1 MNNFRNTLI
10 TVITIITVVSC
21 NNLNKESSELK
32 TFNKYYSA
40 LRSGSNDKW
49 NFTTDTVKLWY
60 EDKKGTPILQIKM
73 KKSAEKWKEWD
84 EEMNSISRYDSL
96 WFDKDENSIK
106 GYFYERNDF
115 YDLIGK
121 TPTKT
126 LRTYWLNQNNK
137 INEILM
143 YWIPEENTTT
153 GEHLKPILEWAL
165 VNDSTEIQQ
174 LYPNSKIVPS
184 GENARRWKKLLQ
196 KYNERKNTY

>member
-1 MNNFRNTLI
+1 MNNFRSTI
-10 TVITIITVVSC
+10 TTIITLIIVVSC
-21 NNLNKESSELK
+21 NDLNKESNRLT
-32 TFNKYYSA
+32 TFNGYYA
-40 LRSGSNDKW
+40 AVKSGSDEKW
-49 NFTTDTVKLWY
+49 NFTADTVKLWFD
-60 EDKKGTPILQIKM
+60 DKKGTPILQIKGEE
-73 KKSAEKWKEWD
+73 SAGKWKEWD
-84 EEMNSISRYDSL
+84 EEMNSISSYDSI
-96 WFDKDENSIK
+96 WFDKNENSIK

-121 TPTKT
+121 APTKT

-174 LYPNSKIVPS
+174 LYPDSRIAPS
-184 GENARRWKKLLQ
+184 RENARRWKKLLQ
-196 KYNERKNTY
+196 KYNETKNTY